1 MVGLYLDYGLDE
13 SYTPASLSLYV
24 GTASDD
30 LTLKH
35 TLQVSEPVGWVELWN
50 TDGTRGWCVKVEVG
64 GMHQN
69 GRDTHVRQ
77 VRVWGERG
85 GGRQRMEGNQMT
97 RTIKD

>member
-13 SYTPASLSLYV
+13 SYTPASLSLYI

-35 TLQVSEPVGWVELWN
+35 TLAISEPVGWVELWN
-50 TDGTRGWCVKVEVG
+50 TDGTKGWCVKVEVG

-85 GGRQRMEGNQMT
+85 GGDEDGWKGIR
-97 RTIKD
+97 